1 MKKPV
6 YLFSRL
12 AMCKNGDTTIA
23 SCIYMDTNLYWF
35 YHNDDTIYCHNS
47 GKYLILSDNN
57 SIINDIKSE
66 IINSKQIMDNTIYMD
81 VESIINKYYD
91 ISILPK
97 ILDSI

>member
-1 MKKPV
+1 MKKQV

-12 AMCKNGDTTIA
+12 GVSKNGITMV
-23 SCIYMDTNLYWF
+23 SCIYIDTNLFWF

-47 GKYLILSDNN
+47 GKYLILSDD
-57 SIINDIKSE
+57 IIDDIKPE
-66 IINSKQIMDNTIYMD
+66 IKNNKQIMDNTIYMD
-81 VESIINKYYD
+81 VESINNKYYD